1 MHPNSTEWELQ
12 AYSNLASESLP
23 FNQDIIKGLSNILI
37 NYQII
42 HLKNGKWDKVMKDR
56 KRRKFFLSQLQK
68 ECMHFWLNLERQDEN
83 NVKLNTNCLKHKKK
97 KWVMCSE

>member
-56 KRRKFFLSQLQK
+56 KRRKFFFVSVAKRMYAFLIKLREARWKQCKVEYKLSK
-68 ECMHFWLNLERQDEN
+68 A
-83 NVKLNTNCLKHKKK
+83 
-97 KWVMCSE
+97 